1 MQGWGARGAGSSSP
15 DVGAAR
21 VTERRPLSR
30 SPESPAEGRN
40 QERAAWRGTWEG
52 GRGPAWLCPPVL
64 VPVWEGVR
72 AGVAQPGSPLIPP
85 LHG

>member
-1 MQGWGARGAGSSSP
+1 MQGGLGR
-15 DVGAAR
+15 AAP
-21 VTERRPLSR
+21 VQVWEPQELRPLLR
-30 SPESPAEGRN
+30 SPESPAEGR
-40 QERAAWRGTWEG
+40 AAWRGTWEV

-85 LHG
+85 LRGKSA